1 MGMMFDPGTT
11 IPEGPY
17 AAGGPQS
24 EAEAEARKSVLELWE
39 GIFHSYADDL
49 EKARLKVQAGEF
61 DQVKDSRQLARDLRA
76 AAHLVLEERNKLD
89 KLRKEIAGDVGGG
102 ALDLAAARDEIGRRL
117 ACLRRAGGG

>member
-1 MGMMFDPGTT
+1 MDMTFDPGATP
-11 IPEGPY
+11 PEGPY
-17 AAGGPQS
+17 AAGGPQT
-24 EAEAEARKSVLELWE
+24 EAEARKSVLELWE

-49 EKARLKVQAGEF
+49 EKARLKVEAGEF

-102 ALDLAAARDEIGRRL
+102 VLDLAAARDEVGRRL